1 MNVRKMLTGHVF
13 FSQFLPQEVDA
24 ISRFTA
30 DRKLEKGEVVYGTN
44 RKATH
49 VFVLLDGQVEL
60 RLPSGTSEMGFMVS
74 RVAKGE
80 FFGIAPLLNQ
90 GYYTTSALCTK
101 PSRVLF
107 IETKPFMEMLNK
119 NPLVGL
125 NLMSIVAGA
134 YFDRYQHLIERV
146 QKALTDLAVE
156 A

>member
-1 MNVRKMLTGHVF
+1 MIARRMLTGHVF
-13 FSQFLPQEVDA
+13 FSQFPPEEVDT
-24 ISRFTA
+24 ISKFSA
-30 DRKLEKGEVVYGTN
+30 DRKLEKGDVVYGPN

-60 RLPSGTSEMGFMVS
+60 RLPSGINEMGFTVS
-74 RVAKGE
+74 RVGKGE

-90 GYYTTSALCTK
+90 SHYTTSALCTK

-107 IETKPFMEMLNK
+107 IETKPFMEMLQQY
-119 NPLVGL
+119 PLVGL
-125 NLMSIVAGA
+125 KLMHIVAGA
-134 YFDRYQHLIERV
+134 YFDRYQNLIERV